1 MVLYVDDILLANS
14 DIGLFHE
21 SKRFLSNNFEMK
33 DLGNALFVLGTQTY
47 RDHSYGILGLSQ
59 KTYIDKVLSRFGMKG
74 CEPRDTPIAKGDK
87 FNLLQYSKNKIEK
100 RKMENI
106 LYASAIRSLM
116 YDQVYTRLDIVYVVS
131 MLGRY
136 LSNLGMIHWKVAKQ
150 VMWYLQR
157 IKDFMLTYRRSDHLE
172 IIGYS
177 NSDFIG

>member
-1 MVLYVDDILLANS
+1 M
-14 DIGLFHE
+14 HP
-21 SKRFLSNNFEMK
+21 LSWHTDSSRSFSWYSWLITKKKN
-33 DLGNALFVLGTQTY
+33 
-47 RDHSYGILGLSQ
+47 
-59 KTYIDKVLSRFGMKG
+59 IDKVLSTFGMKD
-74 CEPRDTPIAKGDK
+74 CTLEDTLIAKGDK

-157 IKDFMLTYRRSDHLE
+157 IKDFMLTYWRS
-172 IIGYS
+172 
-177 NSDFIG
+177 